1 MMKIGRRKLFVLGNL
16 NVCVTATLGP
26 VHSQAY
32 LCKFRVQRVGVLEH
46 ITNPLMI
53 LHINLMYS
61 LIMLKVISL
70 NVPQL

>member
-1 MMKIGRRKLFVLGNL
+1 MMKTGRRKLFMLGNL

-32 LCKFRVQRVGVLEH
+32 LCKFRVQIVGVLEH
-46 ITNPLMI
+46 ITSPLMI

-61 LIMLKVISL
+61 LMLKVISL